1 MMCRLLIKKK
11 LLSTFKNDKSNRA
24 MRFHYWEATFRRA
37 GRTNKALFHN
47 LKGFILM
54 VMGAGLLSTLLLRS
68 RAGKQVNVIS
78 IRQSQFF
85 ISRAAQIKRGFSYHN

>member
-1 MMCRLLIKKK
+1 M
-11 LLSTFKNDKSNRA
+11 S
-24 MRFHYWEATFRRA
+24 FHYWEAKFRRS

-68 RAGKQVNVIS
+68 QAGKQVNVIS
-78 IRQSQFF
+78 IRQSQFSN
-85 ISRAAQIKRGFSYHN
+85 SRAAQIKRGFSYHN